1 MKINTEEIQKIL
13 IIQYQPFGDVLLNTG
28 YLPALRRK
36 FPTAKIDFLVRK
48 PYHNALLENPDI
60 DELVIFQNGKGTK
73 DYLLERIKLISNI
86 RKRKYDLVIDQIR
99 NTGSA
104 QITILSGAKYRLGL
118 VNQRWRS
125 YYNLKAERKKLRYYS
140 AMKFDTLAP
149 LGIEEEKHK
158 LFFHISQDSTEK
170 IKNWFNENNLSG
182 DKLICF
188 SPGTPVKG
196 KQWDLA
202 NYAKLADLI
211 IEKTDCR
218 VLLLWA
224 PNEKEDVETVKSFME
239 NEPIMALPTTFNEA
253 AAVLK
258 ECRLLVCNDGGLN
271 HLSVATETPS
281 IAFFGKHKPTRWS
294 PASVFKGYHHFYNE
308 SADYNSDKSL
318 GIPVEQV
325 FSKIKEI
332 VG

>member
-1 MKINTEEIQKIL
+1 MKVNLNEIKKIL

-28 YLPALRRK
+28 YLPSLRRK
-36 FPTAKIDFLVRK
+36 FPDAKIDFLVRK
-48 PYHNALLENPDI
+48 PYHNALLENPFL
-60 DELVIFQNGKGTK
+60 DELITFQNGKGLY
-73 DYLLERIKLISNI
+73 YLTERIKLIHKI
-86 RKRKYDLVIDQIR
+86 RKSKYDLIIDQIR

-104 QITILSGAKYRLGL
+104 QITILSGARYRLGL
-118 VNQRWRS
+118 EIQRWRS
-125 YYNLKAERKKLRYYS
+125 YYNLKAERKGLRYYS

-158 LFFHISQDSTEK
+158 LHYYISEKSTKKIRNWLKEK
-170 IKNWFNENNLSG
+170 KISG

-202 NYAKLADLI
+202 SYARLADLVT
-211 IEKTDCR
+211 ENSDFQ

-224 PNEKEDVETVKSFME
+224 PNEKEDVETVKSLMK
-239 NEPIMALPTTFNEA
+239 NDPVMALPTSFNEA

-294 PASVFKGYHHFYNE
+294 PASVFEEYHHFYNGK
-308 SADYNSDKSL
+308 SDYKTDKTL
-318 GIPVEQV
+318 GISVDEV
-325 FSKIKEI
+325 FLKIKEI
-332 VG
+332 TK